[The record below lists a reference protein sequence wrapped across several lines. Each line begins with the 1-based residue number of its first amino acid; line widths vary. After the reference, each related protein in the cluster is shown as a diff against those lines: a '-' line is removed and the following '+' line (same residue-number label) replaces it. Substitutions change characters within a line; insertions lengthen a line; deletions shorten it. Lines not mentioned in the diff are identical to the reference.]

1 MKSKTSYFN
10 RTLFLNLLKRNWP
23 IFAIYLIVWLIILP
37 ISLANMIQYNSLTMT
52 YTDDIRVFVAAA
64 GQHILSAGLYGGV
77 IMSGVFGMLIAMAAF
92 NYLYNARS
100 VSMMCSLPIKRE
112 GVFLSVFTSGLAAMF
127 IINIIVFL
135 ITLCVEAAY
144 GMLALGAGYALS
156 WLAMVCMTNLF
167 FLGFAS
173 LCASFTGNIFT
184 LPLVYIVLNFT
195 AYVVEYLVK
204 AVMRLFIYGVSVRDA
219 NTFMAFSP
227 PVYLLS
233 GTHIESTLEPVYSN
247 TSQIAVAYWYSG
259 WIMLAVYA
267 VVGLVFAA
275 LAMLIIK
282 KRRMEAAGDV
292 VALKPLKPVFKYCLS
307 VGCAL
312 VLGIVIY
319 ETVFSRVTTLY
330 GVEAMLFMLLFMLF
344 GAFVGYFAAEM
355 LMQKTLHVF
364 SGRNWI
370 GMGITGFL
378 IIALMFCGEFDVFGI
393 ERKLPDANEVKGVS
407 IQCNG
412 EPVLLEDSENIK
424 AAIGVQKD
432 IISHKD
438 ANEALTG
445 NYNEASSYVSFVY
458 TYKNGKTFSRDY
470 NIYTS
475 ASRDIYSL
483 NDLLNVKEA
492 VNYRKNLDVPVSVDS
507 IADAY
512 VSYFD
517 KSEKTYKQ
525 FELSDEQAYQLY
537 TECILPDIDDGTLGK
552 VWLVT
557 DDNYY
562 SDVYDCTIN
571 FSVEK
576 RLSVDNYKSDY
587 FYTTLTKSSE
597 RTNKW
602 LSENLKLE
610 PCTMGESRDITNA
623 ENGDAKVKV
632 ATAKY

>member
-1 MKSKTSYFN
+1 MKSKTLYFN

-23 IFAIYLIVWLIILP
+23 IFAIYLIIWLIILP
-37 ISLANMIQYNSLTMT
+37 ISLANMIQYNSLTLT

-77 IMSGVFGMLIAMAAF
+77 IMSGIFGMLIAMAAF

-127 IINIIVFL
+127 ISNIIVFL
-135 ITLCVEAAY
+135 ITLCVQAAY
-144 GMLALGAGYALS
+144 GMLALGVGYALS
-156 WLAMVCMTNLF
+156 WLAIVCMANLF
-167 FLGFAS
+167 FFGFAS

-184 LPLVYIVLNFT
+184 LPLVYAVLNFT
-195 AYVVEYLVK
+195 VYVVEYLVK

-219 NTFMAFSP
+219 DTFMALSP
-227 PVYLLS
+227 PVYLLTK
-233 GTHIESTLEPVYSN
+233 THMESVLEPVYSN
-247 TSQIAVAYWYSG
+247 SSQVTVGYFYTGWTSIAF
-259 WIMLAVYA
+259 YA
-267 VVGLVFAA
+267 AAGIIFAA
-275 LAMLIIK
+275 LAMLIIR
-282 KRRMEAAGDV
+282 KRRMETAGDV

-378 IIALMFCGEFDVFGI
+378 IIALMICGEFDVFGI

-407 IQCNG
+407 IQCAG
-412 EPVLLEDSENIK
+412 EPVLLEKPENIE
-424 AAIGVQKD
+424 AAISVQKD

-445 NYNEASSYVSFVY
+445 NYNEPSSYVSFVY
-458 TYKNGKTFSRDY
+458 TYKNGRTFSRDY
-470 NIYTS
+470 TIYTS
-475 ASRDIYSL
+475 ASKDIYSL
-483 NDLLNVKEA
+483 NDLMNVREA
-492 VNYRKNLDVPVSVDS
+492 VDYRKNLDVPVSVDS
-507 IADAY
+507 IADSY

-557 DDNYY
+557 DDSYY
-562 SDVYDCTIN
+562 ADVYDCTVN

-576 RLSVDNYKSDY
+576 RLSDNNYKSDY

-602 LSENLKLE
+602 LADNLGVE
-610 PCTMGESRDITNA
+610 PCTMGESRDIMNE
-623 ENGDAKVKV
+623 ENGNPKVKV
-632 ATAKY
+632 TTAKY

>member
-77 IMSGVFGMLIAMAAF
+77 IMSGIFGMLIAMAAF

-112 GVFLSVFTSGLAAMF
+112 GVFLSVFTAGLAAMF

-144 GMLALGAGYALS
+144 GMLALGSGYALS

-195 AYVVEYLVK
+195 VYVVELLVK
-204 AVMRLFIYGVSVRDA
+204 TVMRLFIYGVSVRDA
-219 NTFMAFSP
+219 DTFMAFSP
-227 PVYLLS
+227 PVYLLTK
-233 GTHIESTLEPVYSN
+233 THLESVLEPVYSG
-247 TSQIAVAYWYSG
+247 TSQIAVGYWYTG
-259 WIMLAVYA
+259 WTMLAVYA
-267 VVGLVFAA
+267 AVGIVFAA

-344 GAFVGYFAAEM
+344 GALVGYFAAEM

-370 GMGITGFL
+370 GMGITGFV
-378 IIALMFCGEFDVFGI
+378 IIALMFCGEFDVFGV
-393 ERKLPDANEVKGVS
+393 ERKLPDADAVKGVS
-407 IQCNG
+407 IQCAG
-412 EPVLLEDSENIK
+412 EPVLLEKPENIA
-424 AAIGVQKD
+424 AAIKLQSD

-438 ANEALTG
+438 ANEAYTG
-445 NYNEASSYVSFVY
+445 NYNESSNYVAFVY
-458 TYKNGKTFSRDY
+458 TYKNGKTFCRDY

-483 NDLLNVKEA
+483 NDLMNVKEA
-492 VNYRKNLDVPVSVDS
+492 VDYRKNLEVPVSVDS

-537 TECILPDIDDGTLGK
+537 TECMLPDIDNGSLGK

-557 DDNYY
+557 DDSYFA
-562 SDVYDCTIN
+562 DVYDCTIN

-587 FYTTLTKSSE
+587 FYTTLTKSSG

-602 LSENLKLE
+602 LSDNLNLE
-610 PCTMGESRDITNA
+610 PCTMGESRDILNA
-623 ENGDAKVKV
+623 TNGDAKVKAV
-632 ATAKY
+632 TAKY